1 MLTEG
6 TETSRHP
13 RHTSLARNAESY
25 HGTADKDDD
34 FVNRRAARRRTG
46 TLEDAAHRVKHVIR
60 ARLAV
65 TSQFSQEPDG
75 LVQIIL
81 TKLVYAWKD
90 SAG

>member
-34 FVNRRAARRRTG
+34 FVNCRAALAAVLVHWK
-46 TLEDAAHRVKHVIR
+46 TLHAGAKDVIR

-65 TSQFSQEPDG
+65 ASQFS
-75 LVQIIL
+75 
-81 TKLVYAWKD
+81 
-90 SAG
+90 